1 MKAVYSHG
9 CGQIA
14 TVRAIEFT
22 FGEQAT
28 GSSWREGQ
36 CCIIV
41 AGVIIVIVVI
51 VAGVHRRCHRHRCH
65 CRWCAS
71 PVSSSSLS
79 LSPVCIAAVIVII
92 HGTKAS
98 LKQKDRPRGCHRP
111 PVNMD
116 YGTKANFGKGCEA
129 SRTTVSYC
137 TNNHGTQAN
146 LRYIAV
152 NDHMALRPI
161 WAKYW

>member
-65 CRWCAS
+65 CRRCAP
-71 PVSSSSLS
+71 PVSSSSS
-79 LSPVCIAAVIVII
+79 MARRPVSSKRIGREGVTDHQSIWIMARRPISAKVARHRRPPYHIVRI
-92 HGTKAS
+92 TMA
-98 LKQKDRPRGCHRP
+98 HRP
-111 PVNMD
+111 ICD
-116 YGTKANFGKGCEA
+116 T
-129 SRTTVSYC
+129 SRSM
-137 TNNHGTQAN
+137 
-146 LRYIAV
+146 I
-152 NDHMALRPI
+152 I
-161 WAKYW
+161 WH

>member
-1 MKAVYSHG
+1 MVKGVDMGLHCMKAVYSYG

-51 VAGVHRRCHRHRCH
+51 VAGVHRRCHRHRPW
-65 CRWCAS
+65 REGQFQA
-71 PVSSSSLS
+71 
-79 LSPVCIAAVIVII
+79 
-92 HGTKAS
+92 
-98 LKQKDRPRGCHRP
+98 
-111 PVNMD
+111 
-116 YGTKANFGKGCEA
+116 KG
-129 SRTTVSYC
+129 
-137 TNNHGTQAN
+137 
-146 LRYIAV
+146 
-152 NDHMALRPI
+152 
-161 WAKYW
+161 